1 MARRLH
7 VHPTTPQPRLLGFAA
22 ETLAAD
28 GVIIYPTDSTY
39 ALGCAL
45 GTRDALRRIQA
56 IRRDAQGHYMTL
68 VCRDLSELATYA
80 RVENQAYRLLRSLTP
95 GPYTF
100 ILAASREIPKRL
112 LDPKRKTIGLRI
124 PSHPVTRALLETLG
138 GPLLSATLTDPD
150 LDMPLA
156 DPDDIE
162 DRYSAQVD
170 TFLDAGYGG
179 TEPTTV
185 IDLSG
190 EEPVLVRSGKGDVER
205 VFGPD
210 FGAPPWH

>member
-7 VHPTTPQPRLLGFAA
+7 VHPTTPQERLLRFAA

-28 GVIIYPTDSTY
+28 GVIVYPTDSTY

-45 GTRDALRRIQA
+45 GTRDALRRIQT
-56 IRRDAQGHYMTL
+56 IRRDAKGHFMTL
-68 VCRDLSELATYA
+68 VCCDLSELAAHA
-80 RVENQAYRLLRSLTP
+80 RVENWAYRLLRALTP

-100 ILAASREIPKRL
+100 ILTASREIPKRL
-112 LDPKRKTIGLRI
+112 LEPKRKTIGLRI
-124 PSHPVTRALLETLG
+124 PAHPVARALLETLG

-150 LDMPLA
+150 LDRPLA

-162 DRYSAQVD
+162 DRYGTRID
-170 TFLDAGYGG
+170 LFLDAGYGG

-190 EEPVLVRSGKGDVER
+190 EEPVLVRRGRGDVER
-205 VFGPD
+205 VFGSD
-210 FGAPPWH
+210 AESPWH